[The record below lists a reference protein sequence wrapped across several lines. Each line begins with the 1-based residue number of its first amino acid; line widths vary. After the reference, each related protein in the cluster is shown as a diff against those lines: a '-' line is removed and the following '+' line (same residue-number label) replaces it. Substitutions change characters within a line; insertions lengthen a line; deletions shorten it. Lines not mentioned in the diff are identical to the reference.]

1 MRQGVNLTAGKR
13 TAGEHACPADARVT
27 VHRVLACSPDC
38 PPAPAAAQSR
48 DGPAQACAVQA
59 ATAAVTGGGHAPP
72 DPALTAAAPTP
83 EQQPRAAATSS
94 SHEQQP
100 RAAATSSSH
109 VQRSAACGARSV
121 GVVHLSVCVKK
132 RRGCSMAKR
141 ATYACHT
148 SARSGGRGPVHQNQ
162 RGWGVVVGR
171 GRWSTAKRINQADQ
185 PSGSTKRIN
194 QADQHP
200 TSAWPG
206 ATGATRRLPLRNRMH
221 PTPRRQLDAPIL
233 RVVSTP
239 RVRRLGPRRA
249 VGTGELGA
257 VSSRPAG
264 LGLRRRI
271 GIGAAP
277 GPQTHQPADRLVSQ
291 GEAQL
296 HGIVARVETED
307 RHAGERTSLLEPGAA
322 RLGRDQMGV
331 LARDDASHAQGR
343 GPTRAAQRELR
354 ASPAEFQPATIGCP
368 CECRYG

>member
-1 MRQGVNLTAGKR
+1 
-13 TAGEHACPADARVT
+13 
-27 VHRVLACSPDC
+27 
-38 PPAPAAAQSR
+38 
-48 DGPAQACAVQA
+48 
-59 ATAAVTGGGHAPP
+59 
-72 DPALTAAAPTP
+72 
-83 EQQPRAAATSS
+83 
-94 SHEQQP
+94 
-100 RAAATSSSH
+100 
-109 VQRSAACGARSV
+109 
-121 GVVHLSVCVKK
+121 
-132 RRGCSMAKR
+132 MAKR

-171 GRWSTAKRINQADQ
+171 VVVGRGRSRVHGQAGRWSTAKRINQADQ

-194 QADQHP
+194 IP
-200 TSAWPG
+200 TSEWPG

-239 RVRRLGPRRA
+239 LVRRLGPRRA